1 MPQRVSGKRYAQAVF
16 ELAREQQAVE
26 QFGQEL
32 ALVAEVFAD
41 AQFNALLKSADVP
54 AAGKRQAVDE
64 VLAAVSPSVRHMVQL
79 LTARG
84 LVDAIPEA
92 CREFEALLDAHLG
105 RQRIEIT
112 TAVALTPEE
121 TERIR
126 RFVAGLVRS
135 EVALTARVRD
145 HFGSFLRPAAIEKQ
159 FELRRPIFRK
169 TAAYGHFGRDEFP
182 WEKLDQLAKLK

>member
-16 ELAREQQAVE
+16 ELAREQNAVE

-54 AAGKRQAVDE
+54 AAGKRQAVDA
-64 VLAAVSPSVRHMVQL
+64 VLAGVAPAVRNMVQL

-84 LVDAIPEA
+84 LVDAVPEA
-92 CREFEALLDAHLG
+92 CGEFGALLDAHLG

-112 TAVALTPEE
+112 TAVELTPEE

-126 RFVAGLVRS
+126 QFVASLVRR
-135 EVALTARVRD
+135 EVALTARVDESILGGLVIQIGDRLLD
-145 HFGSFLRPAAIEKQ
+145 GSTRARLSRLRESVHTAIA
-159 FELRRPIFRK
+159 RS
-169 TAAYGHFGRDEFP
+169 A
-182 WEKLDQLAKLK
+182 